1 MNSLCTPYGRP
12 EGRRFLRG
20 AVLLGTFLLGY
31 ALVCPLTSAV
41 AASKT
46 TAAPSSTAAAPSSS
60 SSPAFSEESSQPVQ
74 CPNIDALPPHPA
86 GLTLGQLQALVE
98 QKNPAALYC
107 LGDMYDRGQGVT
119 EDPLLAAQWIRSA
132 ADLGY
137 VDGMIRYG
145 EMLARGRGVLPDMKR
160 AALWFR
166 KAAEHDH
173 TEAQAYLGE
182 LYEEGRVVEKNMQEA
197 GAWYARAA
205 LKKHPVALTRLGLMF
220 SEGRGVKKDVG
231 RGTLLLYE
239 AALQGQDEAFTALR
253 TLAAQTPRREGG
265 QLLGLNLEKM
275 TREELRTALQR
286 SDISQVREDEN
297 FVCDIYNIGQAM
309 PGATLMAACYAQDP
323 VGALALVKIDYPTAN
338 KQQAVR
344 IRTAL
349 EDRLGAPTAREGDY
363 SLLWNFGA
371 VMVVGQYV
379 PTAMETSLIY
389 IVPAS
394 YTGLPQTGLSQ
405 AGLPQAGASAVGK

>member
-1 MNSLCTPYGRP
+1 MNTSFAPYGRP
-12 EGRRFLRG
+12 KGRGLLPCG
-20 AVLLGTFLLGY
+20 GLCCGLLLGLMLL
-31 ALVCPLTSAV
+31 CPLDAVSAAVKAGSAPSPVASAAAGPAPTSAE
-41 AASKT
+41 AA
-46 TAAPSSTAAAPSSS
+46 
-60 SSPAFSEESSQPVQ
+60 QIVH
-74 CPNIDALPPHPA
+74 CPNADALPLAVPGA
-86 GLTLGQLQALVE
+86 KLTLGQLQALVE
-98 QKNPAALYC
+98 QKVPAALYC
-107 LGDMYDRGQGVT
+107 LGDLYDRGQGVT
-119 EDPLLAAQWIRSA
+119 EDPLLAAQWVRGA
-132 ADLGY
+132 AELGY

-205 LKKHPVALTRLGLMF
+205 LKKHPVAMTRLGLMF

-239 AALQGQDEAFTALR
+239 AALQGQEEAFSALR
-253 TLAAQTPRREGG
+253 TLAAQSPRRDGG
-265 QLLGLNLEKM
+265 QLLGLNLDTM
-275 TREELRTALQR
+275 TRKDLRKALQR
-286 SDISQVREDEN
+286 SDISLVREDDQY
-297 FVCDIYNIGQAM
+297 VCDIYNIGQAM

-323 VGALALVKIDYPTAN
+323 AGALALVKIDYPTAN
-338 KQQAVR
+338 KEQAQR

-349 EDRLGAPTAREGDY
+349 EDRLGVSTAREGDY
-363 SLLWNFGA
+363 SLLWNFGS

-379 PTAMETSLIY
+379 PTNLETSLIY
-389 IVPAS
+389 IVPAT
-394 YTGLPQTGLSQ
+394 YTGLPQL
-405 AGLPQAGASAVGK
+405 GASAMAK